1 MPIQDAFSAG
11 VEPGG
16 LYTSQ
21 EIKILICYMLLGVGE
36 PMERQMVTELI
47 AGNGMANFF
56 ETAAAVDELAR
67 QGHLTEKE
75 GRISLTETGRQVG
88 DTLAGMIP
96 YTLRE
101 RSVKAAL
108 QLLTRIRREQENTVE
123 LEKLDHGYRVTC
135 TIQDSAS
142 HVRFPAG
149 GGRHAGGAYP
159 GKFSGRSHPALPQPA
174 GHSDRG
180 RGDATGGHGNR
191 HPAEIGRNG
200 PGIRKKAEE
209 PNRLLRFLVIR

>member
-47 AGNGMANFF
+47 AGNGLANFF

-67 QGHLTEKE
+67 QGHLTEEE

-142 HVRFPAG
+142 PLMSVSLRVADDMQAG
-149 GGRHAGGAYP
+149 LIRDNFLDDPTLLY
-159 GKFSGRSHPALPQPA
+159 RSLLAILT
-174 GHSDRG
+174 
-180 RGDATGGHGNR
+180 GDAGMRRADT
-191 HPAEIGRNG
+191 EIA
-200 PGIRKKAEE
+200 IRLK
-209 PNRLLRFLVIR
+209 

>member
-142 HVRFPAG
+142 PLMSVSLRVADDMQAG
-149 GGRHAGGAYP
+149 LIRDNFLDDPTLLY
-159 GKFSGRSHPALPQPA
+159 RSLLAILT
-174 GHSDRG
+174 
-180 RGDATGGHGNR
+180 GDAGMRRADT
-191 HPAEIGRNG
+191 EIA
-200 PGIRKKAEE
+200 IRLK
-209 PNRLLRFLVIR
+209 

>member
-142 HVRFPAG
+142 PLMSVSLRVADDMQAG
-149 GGRHAGGAYP
+149 LIRENFLDDPTLLY
-159 GKFSGRSHPALPQPA
+159 RSLLAILT
-174 GHSDRG
+174 
-180 RGDATGGHGNR
+180 GDAGMRRADT
-191 HPAEIGRNG
+191 EIA
-200 PGIRKKAEE
+200 IRLK
-209 PNRLLRFLVIR
+209 

>member
-67 QGHLTEKE
+67 QGHLTEEE

-142 HVRFPAG
+142 PLMSVSLRVADDMQAG
-149 GGRHAGGAYP
+149 LIRENFLDDPTLLY
-159 GKFSGRSHPALPQPA
+159 RSLLAIL
-174 GHSDRG
+174 S
-180 RGDATGGHGNR
+180 GDAGMRRADT
-191 HPAEIGRNG
+191 EIA
-200 PGIRKKAEE
+200 IRLK
-209 PNRLLRFLVIR
+209 

>member
-67 QGHLTEKE
+67 QGHLTEEE

-142 HVRFPAG
+142 PLMSVSLRVADDMQAG
-149 GGRHAGGAYP
+149 LIRDNFLDDPTLLY
-159 GKFSGRSHPALPQPA
+159 RSLLAILT
-174 GHSDRG
+174 
-180 RGDATGGHGNR
+180 GDAGMRRADT
-191 HPAEIGRNG
+191 EIA
-200 PGIRKKAEE
+200 IRLK
-209 PNRLLRFLVIR
+209 

>member
-56 ETAAAVDELAR
+56 EPAAAVDELAR
-67 QGHLTEKE
+67 QGHLTEEE

-142 HVRFPAG
+142 PLMSVSLRVADDMQAG
-149 GGRHAGGAYP
+149 LIRENFLDDPTLLY
-159 GKFSGRSHPALPQPA
+159 RSLLAILT
-174 GHSDRG
+174 
-180 RGDATGGHGNR
+180 GDAGMRRADT
-191 HPAEIGRNG
+191 EIA
-200 PGIRKKAEE
+200 IRLK
-209 PNRLLRFLVIR
+209 

>member
-67 QGHLTEKE
+67 QGHLTEEE

-142 HVRFPAG
+142 PLMSVSLRVADDMQAG
-149 GGRHAGGAYP
+149 LIRENFLDEPTLLY
-159 GKFSGRSHPALPQPA
+159 RSLLAILT
-174 GHSDRG
+174 
-180 RGDATGGHGNR
+180 GDAGMRRADT
-191 HPAEIGRNG
+191 EIA
-200 PGIRKKAEE
+200 IRLK
-209 PNRLLRFLVIR
+209 

>member
-16 LYTSQ
+16 LYSSQ

-67 QGHLTEKE
+67 QGHLTEEE

-142 HVRFPAG
+142 PLMSVSLRVADDMQAG
-149 GGRHAGGAYP
+149 LIRENFLDDPTLLY
-159 GKFSGRSHPALPQPA
+159 RSLLAILT
-174 GHSDRG
+174 
-180 RGDATGGHGNR
+180 GDAGMRRADT
-191 HPAEIGRNG
+191 EIA
-200 PGIRKKAEE
+200 IRLK
-209 PNRLLRFLVIR
+209 

>member
-11 VEPGG
+11 VEPGC

-56 ETAAAVDELAR
+56 ETAAAVDKLAR
-67 QGHLTEKE
+67 QGHLTEEE

-142 HVRFPAG
+142 PLMSVSLRVADDMQAG
-149 GGRHAGGAYP
+149 LIRENFLDDPTLLY
-159 GKFSGRSHPALPQPA
+159 RSLLAILT
-174 GHSDRG
+174 
-180 RGDATGGHGNR
+180 GDAGMRRADT
-191 HPAEIGRNG
+191 EIA
-200 PGIRKKAEE
+200 IRLK
-209 PNRLLRFLVIR
+209 

>member
-67 QGHLTEKE
+67 QGHLTEEE

-142 HVRFPAG
+142 PLMSVSLRVADDMQAG
-149 GGRHAGGAYP
+149 LIRENFMDDPTLLY
-159 GKFSGRSHPALPQPA
+159 RSLLAILT
-174 GHSDRG
+174 
-180 RGDATGGHGNR
+180 GDAGMRRADT
-191 HPAEIGRNG
+191 EIA
-200 PGIRKKAEE
+200 IRLK
-209 PNRLLRFLVIR
+209 

>member
-67 QGHLTEKE
+67 QGHLTEEE

-142 HVRFPAG
+142 PLMSVSLRVADDMQAG
-149 GGRHAGGAYP
+149 LIRENFLDDPTLLY
-159 GKFSGRSHPALPQPA
+159 RSLLAILT
-174 GHSDRG
+174 
-180 RGDATGGHGNR
+180 GDAGMRRADT
-191 HPAEIGRNG
+191 EIA
-200 PGIRKKAEE
+200 IRLKSAGTA
-209 PNRLLRFLVIR
+209 RA

>member
-142 HVRFPAG
+142 PLMSVSLRVADDMQAG
-149 GGRHAGGAYP
+149 LIRENFRDDPTLLY
-159 GKFSGRSHPALPQPA
+159 RSLLAILT
-174 GHSDRG
+174 
-180 RGDATGGHGNR
+180 GDAGMRRADT
-191 HPAEIGRNG
+191 EIA
-200 PGIRKKAEE
+200 IRLK
-209 PNRLLRFLVIR
+209 

>member
-67 QGHLTEKE
+67 QGHLTEEE

-142 HVRFPAG
+142 PLMSVSLRVADDMQAG
-149 GGRHAGGAYP
+149 LIRENFLNDPTLLY
-159 GKFSGRSHPALPQPA
+159 RSLLAILT
-174 GHSDRG
+174 
-180 RGDATGGHGNR
+180 GDAGMRRADT
-191 HPAEIGRNG
+191 EIAI
-200 PGIRKKAEE
+200 PLK
-209 PNRLLRFLVIR
+209 

>member
-67 QGHLTEKE
+67 QGHLTEEE

-142 HVRFPAG
+142 PLMSVSLRVADDMQAG
-149 GGRHAGGAYP
+149 LIRENFLDAPTLLY
-159 GKFSGRSHPALPQPA
+159 RSLLAILT
-174 GHSDRG
+174 
-180 RGDATGGHGNR
+180 GDAGMRRADT
-191 HPAEIGRNG
+191 EIA
-200 PGIRKKAEE
+200 IRLK
-209 PNRLLRFLVIR
+209 

>member
-1 MPIQDAFSAG
+1 MPIQDTFFAG

-67 QGHLTEKE
+67 QGHLTEEE

-142 HVRFPAG
+142 PLMSVSLRVADDMQAG
-149 GGRHAGGAYP
+149 LIRENFLDDPTLLY
-159 GKFSGRSHPALPQPA
+159 RSLLAILT
-174 GHSDRG
+174 
-180 RGDATGGHGNR
+180 GDAGMRRADT
-191 HPAEIGRNG
+191 EIA
-200 PGIRKKAEE
+200 IRLK
-209 PNRLLRFLVIR
+209 

>member
-108 QLLTRIRREQENTVE
+108 QLLTRIRREQAVFADIQPGPDVLLRPGEGAVAEALPGIVRIGGFPAAPEHLE
-123 LEKLDHGYRVTC
+123 LLHT
-135 TIQDSAS
+135 SAS
-142 HVRFPAG
+142 LAASRMRKGEAG
-149 GGRHAGGAYP
+149 RP
-159 GKFSGRSHPALPQPA
+159 SPLK
-174 GHSDRG
+174 RG
-180 RGDATGGHGNR
+180 MTYQLA
-191 HPAEIGRNG
+191 
-200 PGIRKKAEE
+200 
-209 PNRLLRFLVIR
+209 

>member
-67 QGHLTEKE
+67 QEHLTEEE

-142 HVRFPAG
+142 PLMSVSLRVADDMQAG
-149 GGRHAGGAYP
+149 LIRENFLDDPTLLY
-159 GKFSGRSHPALPQPA
+159 RSLLAILT
-174 GHSDRG
+174 
-180 RGDATGGHGNR
+180 GDAGMRRADT
-191 HPAEIGRNG
+191 EIA
-200 PGIRKKAEE
+200 IRLK
-209 PNRLLRFLVIR
+209 

>member
-47 AGNGMANFF
+47 AGNGLANFF

-67 QGHLTEKE
+67 QGHLTEEE

-142 HVRFPAG
+142 PLMSVSLRVADDMQAG
-149 GGRHAGGAYP
+149 LIRENFLDDPTLLY
-159 GKFSGRSHPALPQPA
+159 RSLLAILT
-174 GHSDRG
+174 
-180 RGDATGGHGNR
+180 GDAGMRRADT
-191 HPAEIGRNG
+191 EIA
-200 PGIRKKAEE
+200 IRLK
-209 PNRLLRFLVIR
+209 

>member
-67 QGHLTEKE
+67 QGHLTEEE

-142 HVRFPAG
+142 PLMSVSLRVADDMQAG
-149 GGRHAGGAYP
+149 LIRENFLDDPTLLY
-159 GKFSGRSHPALPQPA
+159 RSLLAILT
-174 GHSDRG
+174 
-180 RGDATGGHGNR
+180 GDAGMRRADT
-191 HPAEIGRNG
+191 EIA
-200 PGIRKKAEE
+200 IRLK
-209 PNRLLRFLVIR
+209 